1 MERMAA
7 AQPAS
12 ATVRGELASAYT
24 VLGNVTGNNEL
35 PNLGD
40 AKGAMELFQKVRII
54 RQKLVAEDPR
64 NREQRLYLSAAY
76 ARIGALQQALDN
88 KEGSVAAYGQAIGED
103 EQLIRAEPLNVLYRR
118 EAAVD
123 NRSLALVLIRNGNLK
138 EAQKRGDRSAQL
150 FEQLA
155 KEDPANMEAQ
165 DALADSYYSQG
176 YLLAKAN
183 DQVNA
188 LKYYRLAIA
197 VYSSAMAKNPGNIP
211 GGLRTVYQLMSELGI
226 KTVDTALALESAQ
239 KELELDRQYLAADAA
254 NASAQRNEGVA
265 YTQIGQVHESL
276 AKRAAGARV
285 KGLGEW
291 REARAWYQRGLD
303 VWLDL
308 QKKGTL
314 IPMYVFKLDEAH
326 RNVARCDAAL
336 LARGAGW

>member
-1 MERMAA
+1 MFCTA
-7 AQPAS
+7 
-12 ATVRGELASAYT
+12 G
-24 VLGNVTGNNEL
+24 
-35 PNLGD
+35 
-40 AKGAMELFQKVRII
+40 K
-54 RQKLVAEDPR
+54 
-64 NREQRLYLSAAY
+64 RLST
-76 ARIGALQQALDN
+76 I
-88 KEGSVAAYGQAIGED
+88 
-103 EQLIRAEPLNVLYRR
+103 
-118 EAAVD
+118 
-123 NRSLALVLIRNGNLK
+123 
-138 EAQKRGDRSAQL
+138 
-150 FEQLA
+150 EQLA

-176 YLLAKAN
+176 YLLSKAN

-254 NASAQRNEGVA
+254 NASAQRIEGVA

-276 AKRAAGARV
+276 AKRAAG
-285 KGLGEW
+285 KGAGEW
-291 REARAWYQRGLD
+291 RVARAWYQRGLD

-336 LARGAGW
+336 LADGS